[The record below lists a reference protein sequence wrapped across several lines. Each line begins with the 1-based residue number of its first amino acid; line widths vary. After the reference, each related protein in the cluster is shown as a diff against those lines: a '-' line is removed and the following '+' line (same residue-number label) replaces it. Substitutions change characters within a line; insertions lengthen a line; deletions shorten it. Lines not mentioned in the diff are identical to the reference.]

1 MNDQWYLS
9 TEICEAESMDGKYTL
24 LEQYLRDLP
33 ISEEEI
39 TLTFERIEQILGDSL
54 PSFAHEDSAWWGNQK
69 QGIQIETNAWMD
81 AGWMVE
87 IVDLHEK
94 WVRFVR
100 Q

>member
-1 MNDQWYLS
+1 MAGNY
-9 TEICEAESMDGKYTL
+9 IL

-33 ISEEEI
+33 TSEEEL
-39 TLTFERIEQILGDSL
+39 TLTFERIEEILHEHL
-54 PSFAHEDSAWWGNQK
+54 PASAREDGLWWGNQK
-69 QGIQIETNAWMD
+69 QGIQIETNPWMD

>member
-1 MNDQWYLS
+1 M
-9 TEICEAESMDGKYTL
+9 EGKYAL
-24 LEQYLRDLP
+24 LEQYLRSLP
-33 ISEEEI
+33 TSEEEL

-54 PSFAHEDSAWWGNQK
+54 PTFAQDDSSWWSNQK
-69 QGIQIETNAWMD
+69 QGIQIETSAWMD